1 LEYDFGRGPHRC
13 SRCTASTCP
22 LQIQLLAR
30 SGWTGWMLMENSDK
44 VPDRVQAMIEQR
56 ELWTSLVHRARKPTG

>member
-1 LEYDFGRGPHRC
+1 
-13 SRCTASTCP
+13 
-22 LQIQLLAR
+22 
-30 SGWTGWMLMENSDK
+30 MLMENSDK